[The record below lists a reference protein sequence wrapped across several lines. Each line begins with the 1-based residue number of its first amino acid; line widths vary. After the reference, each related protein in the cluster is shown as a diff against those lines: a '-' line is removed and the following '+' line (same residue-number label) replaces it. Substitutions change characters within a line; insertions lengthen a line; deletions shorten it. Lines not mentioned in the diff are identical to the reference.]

1 MWTGITVSGESPR
14 APRGATRRPTR
25 RRSSARSYQAR
36 TGSRTAN
43 TLITSGAQGRFFE
56 VNDPSVFT
64 VIGQTLGDLYTM
76 FGRDGAVPPLIV
88 GRKERG
94 LVAASCFTEDGA
106 RRLYTAAYSAER
118 TGTSLSVE
126 HGIAEEGQ
134 APPDRFPRVMQGVVR
149 RSEIGLGEPRMVEIA
164 GDPAKL
170 RALLDE
176 FDVEL
181 LEPVET

>member
-1 MWTGITVSGESPR
+1 MKGEGDPGVPEAIPRTLQMMARRLGESEIDR
-14 APRGATRRPTR
+14 
-25 RRSSARSYQAR
+25 
-36 TGSRTAN
+36 
-43 TLITSGAQGRFFE
+43 LW
-56 VNDPSVFT
+56 VF
-64 VIGQTLGDLYTM
+64 
-76 FGRDGAVPPLIV
+76 PPLIV

-106 RRLYTAAYSAER
+106 RRLYTALYSAER

-126 HGIAEEGQ
+126 NGIAEEGQ
-134 APPDRFPRVMQGVVR
+134 APPDRLPRVMRGVVR
-149 RSEIGLGEPRMVEIA
+149 RSEIDLGEPRMVEIA
-164 GDPAKL
+164 GDPARL

>member
-1 MWTGITVSGESPR
+1 MKDGGDAGVPEAIPRTLQMMARRLGESEIDR
-14 APRGATRRPTR
+14 
-25 RRSSARSYQAR
+25 
-36 TGSRTAN
+36 
-43 TLITSGAQGRFFE
+43 LW
-56 VNDPSVFT
+56 VF
-64 VIGQTLGDLYTM
+64 
-76 FGRDGAVPPLIV
+76 PPLIL

-106 RRLYTAAYSAER
+106 RRLYTALYSAER
-118 TGTSLSVE
+118 TGTSLLVE
-126 HGIAEEGQ
+126 NGIAEEGQ
-134 APPDRFPRVMQGVVR
+134 APPDRLLRVMRGVVR
-149 RSEIGLGEPRMVEIA
+149 RSELDLGEPRMVEIG

>member
-1 MWTGITVSGESPR
+1 MKDGGDAGVPEAIPRTLQMMARRLGESEIDR
-14 APRGATRRPTR
+14 
-25 RRSSARSYQAR
+25 
-36 TGSRTAN
+36 
-43 TLITSGAQGRFFE
+43 LW
-56 VNDPSVFT
+56 VF
-64 VIGQTLGDLYTM
+64 
-76 FGRDGAVPPLIV
+76 PPLIV

-106 RRLYTAAYSAER
+106 RRLYTALYSAER

-126 HGIAEEGQ
+126 NGIAEEGQ
-134 APPDRFPRVMQGVVR
+134 APPDRLPRVMRGVVR
-149 RSEIGLGEPRMVEIA
+149 RSEIDLGEPRMVEIA
-164 GDPAKL
+164 GDPARL

>member
-1 MWTGITVSGESPR
+1 MKDGGDAGVPEAIPRTLQMMERRLGESEIDR
-14 APRGATRRPTR
+14 
-25 RRSSARSYQAR
+25 
-36 TGSRTAN
+36 
-43 TLITSGAQGRFFE
+43 LW
-56 VNDPSVFT
+56 VF
-64 VIGQTLGDLYTM
+64 
-76 FGRDGAVPPLIV
+76 PPLIV

-126 HGIAEEGQ
+126 NGIAEEGQ
-134 APPDRFPRVMQGVVR
+134 APPDRLPRVMQGVVR
-149 RSEIGLGEPRMVEIA
+149 RSEIDLGEPRMIEIA
-164 GDPAKL
+164 GDPDKL

-176 FDVEL
+176 FDVGL

>member
-1 MWTGITVSGESPR
+1 MKDEGDPGVPEAIPRTLQMMARRLGESEIDR
-14 APRGATRRPTR
+14 
-25 RRSSARSYQAR
+25 
-36 TGSRTAN
+36 
-43 TLITSGAQGRFFE
+43 LW
-56 VNDPSVFT
+56 VF
-64 VIGQTLGDLYTM
+64 
-76 FGRDGAVPPLIV
+76 PPLIV

-106 RRLYTAAYSAER
+106 RRLYTALYSAER

-126 HGIAEEGQ
+126 NGIAEEGQ
-134 APPDRFPRVMQGVVR
+134 APPDRLPRVMRGVVR
-149 RSEIGLGEPRMVEIA
+149 RSEIDLGEPRMVEIA
-164 GDPAKL
+164 GDPARL

>member
-1 MWTGITVSGESPR
+1 MDGGDPGVPEAIPR
-14 APRGATRRPTR
+14 TLQMMARRLGQSEIDR
-25 RRSSARSYQAR
+25 
-36 TGSRTAN
+36 
-43 TLITSGAQGRFFE
+43 LW
-56 VNDPSVFT
+56 VF
-64 VIGQTLGDLYTM
+64 
-76 FGRDGAVPPLIV
+76 PPLIV

-149 RSEIGLGEPRMVEIA
+149 RSEIGLGEPRRVEIA